1 MEKSIPIED
10 LKELAQKLFKT
21 QNTWDI
27 VKNGAVVAGY
37 DSLTK
42 IEKAVALKKFFQVY
56 TEDQIAY
63 IRLTED
69 LTSGFAFTVDSF
81 CAGGNIKNAL
91 IKYTYI
97 KSAVAYEDADEQED
111 GTCNS
116 RCYGIK
122 INGSASLS
130 DAVKV
135 IGDHTYESSDV
146 VNRDELSA
154 REEDD
159 LFGTDLK
166 VYNATAKF
174 LNFVKEL

>member
-1 MEKSIPIED
+1 MEKLTIPKLTIPIAPIED
-10 LKELAQKLFKT
+10 LKELAQKLFET

-42 IEKAVALKKFFQVY
+42 IEKAVALKKFFQEY

-69 LTSGFAFTVDSF
+69 LTSGFALTVDSF

-91 IKYTYI
+91 IKYTDI

-122 INGSASLS
+122 IN
-130 DAVKV
+130 DEY
-135 IGDHTYESSDV
+135 TYESSDV

-166 VYNATAKF
+166 CYKALAKF
-174 LNFVKEL
+174 LNFVKDL